1 MKVKDLIKGLQDM
14 NNPEAEITLL
24 GNVGNP
30 EDEETDLHF
39 DIAEIWDDGEDSI
52 TLFFGLSEE
61 TLEQINKQQP
71 TNSGNDDED
80 YLSGLLYGVDNNQ

>member
-1 MKVKDLIKGLQDM
+1 MKVKELIAELLKVENQ
-14 NNPEAEITLL
+14 EAEVTLL
-24 GNVGNP
+24 GNVGHP
-30 EDEETDLHF
+30 EDEETDVRFQNLEVWH
-39 DIAEIWDDGEDSI
+39 DGEDSI